1 MRAADAA
8 PESPPKGGS
17 LDEQS
22 SPNKDAAE
30 KGEAAAS
37 DEDFESFPA
46 LSSKNPNASASQDE
60 PPPQLPP
67 LLPPPPP
74 AGWRWPRE
82 GDRVEIEVEEEGAT
96 LWRAA
101 TVVSVISTGPEAGWF
116 SARMLHDDERVDW
129 FTWQEEGKDW
139 RRTGGKRKL
148 SATASKLAEAEAAAG
163 AAGADQKRKLSATAS
178 QAAADGGDVNDAA
191 IQVAAAAKRAGK
203 KASKK
208 PAKRV
213 EEVLLVGD
221 NHTARADEPCVH
233 EDNDQDGVD
242 RCGDDVS
249 EVEPAEPLGQTDENV
264 DGKGTAA
271 EVKVVEEAGG
281 RRDVGGVGRNDG
293 GGESDVRGGSRLTA
307 AQQEELVEVINAMK
321 RRGVDDDTTVHGWRV
336 RFKTRSCQTND
347 GRRKGDWSVTTPS
360 DETHGR
366 QNIFS
371 FVSLQRY
378 FDGGAAMPARPR
390 LLGLSPCGPD
400 GSAPAGI
407 GELNGIAIQH
417 AIILEILAHA
427 PACNVPPPAAC
438 ADEGMRSAWAQALRQ
453 HASEAQQCRGACGRP
468 FCIVLAGAL
477 THVADC
483 SLHKPC
489 RICEGARETQAR
501 LAQGKAAVEA
511 DSDADASAP
520 AVVAAVAED
529 ASSGSTSAS
538 ECKPASSVSLGE
550 ERTAVRDG
558 AAIAVAE
565 HVVTSIAPAEP
576 EPGPEPE
583 GELVPEEETE
593 MEASQVG
600 MESVP
605 SAVPS
610 AVSTNE
616 PKDLPVS
623 LPERS
628 GPWLVGDRVEA
639 RYLAQTHG
647 RGLTKWYVGSV
658 IAAHSDCTYDIL
670 YFDGESEYHVP
681 ARFVR
686 DARLSAP
693 APNRK
698 SARAAGRQLSRKGLE
713 RPSHPASRISST
725 VDERSELKQSRWQ
738 AKADEPPP
746 SVMEIAELLTFE
758 LRVGG
763 TTLTDKVD
771 AGCFRLGIDTNG
783 KTVAQKAAE
792 CWAALSTQ
800 ATEFM
805 REVEASVLPP
815 PAAPPACY
823 CIPPRPASFWRDR
836 WCCDAADGL
845 GCGLEL
851 RVPET
856 PFTPLCR
863 CQPSRPMRWVL
874 GRWWCAI
881 AADTNDAAKGCG
893 HELPPDRP
901 SAHPEPTLLRRAGSA
916 AQPIGPPG
924 SSARALR
931 CNGGPL
937 ERAAAASTAA
947 LLTAAAYGPM
957 NAASFVAPF
966 SSPSPPVVAVVAA
979 HAAAAADAAA
989 DTFASSELVRAPTWV
1004 SGSQRPLRPPPSA
1017 AVFEGKPDGGLGLFA
1032 RTRLKKG
1039 DVIGE
1044 LSGPRV
1050 PFWLLDTTVLRMKQP
1065 VCPWWLEAPAD
1076 PGARGRSASMEPK
1089 TADNNALKRASAFF
1103 VDGTRQLEPLLRSL
1117 VSAKPLLE
1125 CLVAAAPAN
1134 ESNLTPNPK
1143 PNPDAEPANASLNAS
1158 PHLASTRGD
1167 APAAPSSRTL
1177 QLKSDV
1183 TGSVIQGPLTQVR
1196 WPATFARISSDY
1208 CNATT
1213 KTQVGYNGSKGE
1225 TRLWLVADRDIERGE
1240 AIGVDPAC
1248 CSVPEFDGS
1257 ARGRPSRKVV
1267 DAMIPRAPETMTPP
1281 ELGRDRLA
1289 KLQRLSGMRLE
1300 RQEHDADDAG
1310 SVIDVYSDGDEEVC
1324 GAEPVPASQW

>member
-17 LDEQS
+17 PDEGS
-22 SPNKDAAE
+22 SPKKVAAK
-30 KGEAAAS
+30 KGGAGAS

-46 LSSKNPNASASQDE
+46 PSGKNANASASQDE
-60 PPPQLPP
+60 PPPPLPPLPP

-74 AGWRWPRE
+74 PGWRWPRE
-82 GDRVEIEVEEEGAT
+82 GDRVEIEVEEGAT
-96 LWRAA
+96 LWRPA
-101 TVVSVISTGPEAGWF
+101 TVVSVISSGPETGWF
-116 SARMLHDDERVDW
+116 SARMLHDDEWVDW

-148 SATASKLAEAEAAAG
+148 SVTASEAAAG
-163 AAGADQKRKLSATAS
+163 GGDVGFAAR
-178 QAAADGGDVNDAA
+178 QAAAAA
-191 IQVAAAAKRAGK
+191 ERAGR

-208 PAKRV
+208 PAKRA
-213 EEVLLVGD
+213 EEVLLVGYND
-221 NHTARADEPCVH
+221 AARADEHGVH

-249 EVEPAEPLGQTDENV
+249 AVEPAESLDQSDENV

-271 EVKVVEEAGG
+271 EVKVNEEAGG
-281 RRDVGGVGRNDG
+281 RGDVGGGGRSDG
-293 GGESDVRGGSRLTA
+293 GGESDVGGGSRLTA

-321 RRGVDDDTTVHGWRV
+321 RRGVDNDTTVHGWRV
-336 RFKTRSCQTND
+336 RFKTRSCQTSD
-347 GRRKGDWSVTTPS
+347 GRRKGDWTVTTPS
-360 DETHGR
+360 DETYGR
-366 QNIFS
+366 QHIHS
-371 FVSLQRY
+371 FLSLQRC
-378 FDGGAAMPARPR
+378 FDGAAPARPR
-390 LLGLSPCGPD
+390 LLGLSPRGPA
-400 GSAPAGI
+400 GSASRAQDNAHAAAPAVI
-407 GELNGIAIQH
+407 GELNGIAIHH

-427 PACNVPPPAAC
+427 PASNVPPPATC
-438 ADEGMRSAWAQALRQ
+438 AGAGMRSAWAKALRQ
-453 HASEAQQCRGACGRP
+453 HASEAQQCQGACGRP

-483 SLHKPC
+483 GLHKPC
-489 RICEGARETQAR
+489 RICEGAREAHAR
-501 LAQGKAAVEA
+501 LAQAKAAVEA
-511 DSDADASAP
+511 ASDADASAP
-520 AVVAAVAED
+520 AGVAAVAED
-529 ASSGSTSAS
+529 ASSGSTSDAS
-538 ECKPASSVSLGE
+538 APKSVSSASLGE
-550 ERTAVRDG
+550 ARAAVCDG
-558 AAIAVAE
+558 VAIAVAE
-565 HVVTSIAPAEP
+565 HGVTSMASDEPEP
-576 EPGPEPE
+576 EPGPD
-583 GELVPEEETE
+583 GELEPEEEME
-593 MEASQVG
+593 LEASRAG
-600 MESVP
+600 PESVP

-610 AVSTNE
+610 AKSTDE
-616 PKDLPVS
+616 PNGQPVP
-623 LPERS
+623 LAERS

-639 RYLAQTHG
+639 RYGAQTHG
-647 RGLTKWYVGSV
+647 RGLTKWYLGSV

-670 YFDGESEYHVP
+670 YDDGDSELQVP

-693 APNRK
+693 VPNRK
-698 SARAAGRQLSRKGLE
+698 SARAAGRLQRRDGLE
-713 RPSHPASRISST
+713 RPSHPASRNSYTGT
-725 VDERSELKQSRWQ
+725 VGGRSELKQSRWQ

-746 SVMEIAELLTFE
+746 PLVEIAELLTLE
-758 LRVGG
+758 LRVSG
-763 TTLTDKVD
+763 TTLIDKVE
-771 AGCFRLGIDTNG
+771 AGCFRLGIDTHG

-792 CWAALSTQ
+792 CWAALGTQ

-805 REVEASVLPP
+805 REVEASLLPP
-815 PAAPPACY
+815 PAAPPACR

-836 WCCDAADGL
+836 WWCDAANGT

-901 SAHPEPTLLRRAGSA
+901 SAHPEPTLLRRAGSE
-916 AQPIGPPG
+916 AQPIEIQIEAGSRSRSRSRLG

-931 CNGGPL
+931 RNGGPL
-937 ERAAAASTAA
+937 EKAAAASTAA
-947 LLTAAAYGPM
+947 LLTATAYGPM

-979 HAAAAADAAA
+979 HAAAAAADAAA
-989 DTFASSELVRAPTWV
+989 DTSASSELVMEPAWLP
-1004 SGSQRPLRPPPSA
+1004 GSQRPPRPPPSA
-1017 AVFEGKPDGGLGLFA
+1017 AVFEGSPDGGLGLFA
-1032 RTRLKKG
+1032 RTRLKEG

-1065 VCPWWLEAPAD
+1065 VCPWWLEAPSD
-1076 PGARGRSASMEPK
+1076 HGARGRSAASLERK
-1089 TADNNALKRASAFF
+1089 TAHNNALKRASAFF

-1134 ESNLTPNPK
+1134 ES
-1143 PNPDAEPANASLNAS
+1143 LNSS
-1158 PHLASTRGD
+1158 PHLASTRED
-1167 APAAPSSRTL
+1167 APAAPSSRTI
-1177 QLKSDV
+1177 QFKSDV
-1183 TGSVIQGPLTQVR
+1183 TGSVIQGPLTQLR
-1196 WPATFARISSDY
+1196 WPATFARISTDY

-1213 KTQVGYNGSKGE
+1213 KTQVVYNGSKGE

-1248 CSVPEFDGS
+1248 CSVPELDAS

-1267 DAMIPRAPETMTPP
+1267 NAKIPRAPETMTPP
-1281 ELGRDRLA
+1281 ELGRERLA
-1289 KLQRLSGMRLE
+1289 KLQRISGMRLE
-1300 RQEHDADDAG
+1300 RLEHDADDG
-1310 SVIDVYSDGDEEVC
+1310 GTVIDVCSDDGEEVC
-1324 GAEPVPASQW
+1324 GAEPVPAW